1 MTYIHLTVIFGLI
14 LFTACFL
21 RIAAAFGKTHGMDDS
36 IKKRGLFCTLF
47 FTALLIRLIAAG
59 LSRGFGSDTAC
70 FAAWADRIFLVGPGN
85 FYSPDVFTDY
95 PPGYM
100 YLLYPIGALRSL
112 LKIEYYSAAHLILLK
127 LPSIL
132 CDLGCGWLLWREAR
146 KKVLPGQALLL
157 CTAYLFNPAVIL
169 NSSVWGQVDS
179 VFTFALA
186 CMCISLVHERL
197 VPAYVAFFAALL
209 IKPQALFLLPILGAA
224 MVDQLILRDFSKN
237 NIFTPLMNL
246 LRSLAYGILS
256 LCAAVLLCA
265 PFGLEKVWEQY
276 FNTVASYPYAAVN
289 ACNFWGLAGLNW
301 ISQDNTFMGLPYSFY
316 GYAMILAAVLAVFY
330 YSLRHHRDREKY
342 PMLSAFLLIT
352 VFIFSVRMHERYL
365 YPAMLFLLF
374 AYLYRPSWRLYFCY
388 GAFSLLHFY
397 NAAYVL
403 FFYDPQ
409 NYDRRAPI
417 IILVSLGILI
427 MACFLYQTLHRLY
440 GRDKTPDMAE
450 VNTTDDILSRD
461 LLPGFLTRR
470 ACHAPRPSSRGSRL
484 RAADFI
490 CILAITGIYSCF
502 ALYDLGDRQAP
513 TSVYKITG
521 QQTLT
526 FDFGEN
532 IPCNLSY
539 YIAPWHKRSFFLE
552 GKRNAD
558 DIWIS
563 LGDVTLGN
571 VFTWQEISI
580 QAGVPYLQLTLK
592 EDQASLLELV
602 FLDSEGNVLTPLNA
616 SDYPELFDEQRLY
629 PGRSNYRNSMY
640 FDEIYHGRTA
650 YEFLHGLTAY
660 ENTHPPLGKILI
672 AVGISVFGMNPFGWR
687 IVGVLF
693 GIAMV
698 PFVYLFA
705 RKLTD
710 RTSTAALACVLFS
723 FDFMHLTQTRIATID
738 VYITFFVILMYFF
751 MYCYCKSSFYDTP
764 LWKTFLPLGAC
775 GICMGLGIATKW
787 TGIYAGAGLAV
798 LFFGTLYRRYQ
809 EYCYAKADPQ
819 GETSDIPHS
828 RVLERFVPCTIKTVF
843 FCICFFVVI
852 PATIYLLSYL
862 PFRDYENNGLFAR
875 MLQNQVTM
883 FNYHSTLDAT
893 HPYSSPWYQWP
904 IIARPIWYFSGQPG
918 ETLREGISA
927 FGNPLV
933 WWAGIPAFL
942 YMLWRLANY
951 RDRTAAF
958 LTIGYLAQYL
968 PWMLVTRITF
978 IYHYFPSV
986 VFVVLMIVYG
996 LMCWQQNT
1004 AGRAGNPSDNPALSK
1019 QSKRFI
1025 DRWFRDW
1032 HLGNRRFLM
1041 FIVIYGLAVF
1051 GLFLM
1056 FYPVLTGQPVE
1067 AEYVSRWLRWF
1078 DSWVLTAR

>member
-1 MTYIHLTVIFGLI
+1 MTYIHLAVIFGLL

-21 RIAAAFGKTHGMDDS
+21 RMTAAFGKA
-36 IKKRGLFCTLF
+36 RGTDHSFQVRSLFCTLF
-47 FTALLIRLIAAG
+47 FAAALIRLIAAG
-59 LSRGFGSDTAC
+59 LSRGFGTDTAC

-112 LKIEYYSAAHLILLK
+112 LKIEYYSAVHLILLK

-132 CDLGCGWLLWREAR
+132 CDLGCGWLLWREAQR
-146 KKVLPGQALLL
+146 KGLSAQALFL
-157 CTAYLFNPAVIL
+157 CAAYLFNPAVIL
-169 NSSVWGQVDS
+169 NSSVWGQVDA
-179 VFTFALA
+179 VFTFTLA

-209 IKPQALFLLPILGAA
+209 IKPQALFLLPILIAA
-224 MVDQLILRDFSKN
+224 MVDQLILRDFSRN

-246 LRSLAYGILS
+246 LRSLAYCILS

-301 ISQDNTFMGLPYSFY
+301 ISQDNTFMGLPYYFY
-316 GYAMILAAVLAVFY
+316 GYALILAAVLAVLY
-330 YSLRHHRDREKY
+330 YSLKHRRDREKY
-342 PMLSAFLLIT
+342 PVLAALLLIT
-352 VFIFSVRMHERYL
+352 VFVFSVRMHERYL

-374 AYLYRPSWRLYFCY
+374 AYLYRPSWRLYLCY
-388 GAFSLLHFY
+388 GTFSLLHFY
-397 NAAYVL
+397 NTADVL
-403 FFYDPQ
+403 FFYDTH
-409 NYDRRAPI
+409 NYDRRSPLI
-417 IILVSLGILI
+417 IMVSLGMLI
-427 MACFLYQTLHRLY
+427 MTCFLYQTFHGLY
-440 GRDKTPDMAE
+440 GYSKTPDMAE
-450 VNTTDDILSRD
+450 DGIAESSLSKD

-470 ACHAPRPSSRGSRL
+470 VSHAPRPSSRGNRL
-484 RAADFI
+484 RIADFL
-490 CILAITGIYSCF
+490 CILAITGVYSCF

-513 TSVYKITG
+513 TSVYEISG

-532 IPCNLSY
+532 IPTDLSY

-552 GKRNAD
+552 GKRNDD
-558 DIWIS
+558 DIWTS
-563 LGDVTLGN
+563 LGDITLEN
-571 VFTWQEISI
+571 VFTWQNISI
-580 QAGVPYLQLTLK
+580 QAEVPYLQLTLK

-602 FLDSEGNVLTPLNA
+602 FLDGEENVLTPLNA
-616 SDYPELFDEQRLY
+616 SDYPELFDEQSLY

-672 AVGISVFGMNPFGWR
+672 AAGVSVFGMNPFGWR
-687 IVGVLF
+687 ITGVLL

-705 RKLTD
+705 RKLTG
-710 RTSTAALACVLFS
+710 RTSAAALASILFS
-723 FDFMHLTQTRIATID
+723 FDFMHLAQTRIATID

-751 MYCYCKSSFYDTP
+751 MYCYYKLSFYDTP

-775 GICMGLGIATKW
+775 GICMGLGIASKW

-809 EYCYAKADPQ
+809 EYCYAKTDPQ
-819 GETSDIPHS
+819 GETSGIPHS
-828 RVLERFVPCTIKTVF
+828 RVLECFLPCARNTVL
-843 FCICFFVVI
+843 FCICFFVLI
-852 PATIYLLSYL
+852 PAAIYLLSYL
-862 PFRDYENNGLFAR
+862 PFRDYDDNGLLVR
-875 MLQNQVTM
+875 MLQNQATM
-883 FNYHSTLDAT
+883 FNYHSSLDAT

-904 IIARPIWYFSGQPG
+904 IITRPIWYFSGQPG

-933 WWAGIPAFL
+933 WWVGIPAFL
-942 YMLWRLANY
+942 YMLWRLAKY

-958 LTIGYLAQYL
+958 LSVGYLAQYL
-968 PWMLVTRITF
+968 PWMFVTRITF

-986 VFVVLMIVYG
+986 VFVVLMIVYS
-996 LMCWQQNT
+996 LMCLQPNMMNRP
-1004 AGRAGNPSDNPALSK
+1004 GKSSDSQTLSK
-1019 QSKRFI
+1019 QSKHFPDQRFNDRRFI
-1025 DRWFRDW
+1025 DR
-1032 HLGNRRFLM
+1032 RFLTFM
-1041 FIVIYGLAVF
+1041 VIYGLAVF

-1067 AEYVSRWLRWF
+1067 AEYVNKWLRWF